1 MDRLMKTP
9 RRTHVKK
16 TIIALIAVLAVT
28 LLAGP
33 VVAAH
38 RSDFRTIQ
46 KAVKQNPAYEEGK
59 EVRWFKVLV
68 TDGKSGETKV
78 KVTLPIAL
86 IDLILSSAAARH
98 VKIDESRCEIDLWAL
113 WMELKKAGPM
123 ALIEIQDDGAL
134 IKVWLE

>member
-1 MDRLMKTP
+1 MNMK
-9 RRTHVKK
+9 R

-33 VVAAH
+33 VVAAP
-38 RSDFRTIQ
+38 RNDFRTIQ

-68 TDGKSGETKV
+68 TDNKSSEAKV

-86 IDLILSSAAARH
+86 IELILSSDAVRH
-98 VKIDESRCEIDLWAL
+98 VKIDEHRCEVDLKAL
-113 WMELKKAGPM
+113 WLELKKAGPM
-123 ALIEIQDDGAL
+123 ALIEIQDDGAV